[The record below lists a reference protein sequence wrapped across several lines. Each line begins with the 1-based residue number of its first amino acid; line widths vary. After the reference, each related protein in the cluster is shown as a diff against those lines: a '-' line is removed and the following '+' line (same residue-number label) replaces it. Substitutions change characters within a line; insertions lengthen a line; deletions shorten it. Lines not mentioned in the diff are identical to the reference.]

1 MSKQPIPLP
10 SSMSSRS
17 PANGVNGIRP
27 SSLGQKR
34 VVDEISDDNSPPK
47 RRRVSDAEVDDI
59 EDDDDSTPLSKPSP
73 KQRPKPLSVNTN
85 GLSSKP
91 TVTQKPFERPPFT
104 SANNHLN
111 QPLPRSTIRPY
122 SPKRIPMNENHGA
135 GATTFWAHLNS
146 EVAPK
151 PAPPVRS
158 QQYEPIRNV
167 NRLIQNQSRK
177 HQVRPSLGPAA
188 KEDPFVEG
196 FTRKFAGIKPQGYI
210 G

>member
-1 MSKQPIPLP
+1 
-10 SSMSSRS
+10 
-17 PANGVNGIRP
+17 
-27 SSLGQKR
+27 
-34 VVDEISDDNSPPK
+34 
-47 RRRVSDAEVDDI
+47 
-59 EDDDDSTPLSKPSP
+59 
-73 KQRPKPLSVNTN
+73 
-85 GLSSKP
+85 
-91 TVTQKPFERPPFT
+91 
-104 SANNHLN
+104 
-111 QPLPRSTIRPY
+111 
-122 SPKRIPMNENHGA
+122 MNENHGA

-210 G
+210 GATPSFSPTSPKSKMDQKRAGMGIKVNGRRKDAMRS